1 MKEHLINIKKEN
13 KLLSYM
19 HKIIFVALIA
29 IILYDLAFKYKKDN
43 YNFVNLEEINLYINL
58 AYYILCIVNEVN
70 KKDVKKSN
78 QRFFHLCFS
87 ISASVPF
94 LFFTTYLL
102 SYNENINLEIS
113 LINIALLI
121 SPFILNIMETI
132 IIKRFKPLYLHF
144 IILILVIVSYYII
157 IHFFGK
163 MGMNIG
169 DFASERLS
177 EIKFIIRLF
186 LITTIG
192 AMGGWWFYKFLTK
205 PKIKKINLDN
215 SVTSSELSEE

>member
-144 IILILVIVSYYII
+144 IMLILVIVSYYII

-186 LITTIG
+186 LFTTIG

>member
-29 IILYDLAFKYKKDN
+29 IILYDLIFKYKKDN

-94 LFFTTYLL
+94 LFFTIYLL
-102 SYNENINLEIS
+102 SYNENINLDIS

-186 LITTIG
+186 LFTTIG